1 MAEKKK
7 KEEKNPVKIC
17 DTTFRDGHQSSLAT
31 RMRTEDME
39 PLAERMDQ
47 VGWWSMETWGGAT
60 FDVPTRFLNEDP
72 WDRIK
77 TLRKY
82 LKKTRQQMLLRGQ
95 NVVGYRNYADDVVR
109 EFVLYAA
116 ECGIEVFRVFDAVN
130 DTRNFEAPFRAI
142 KETGKLIEGSLCYS
156 LTQRRM
162 GGEVFTLEY
171 YVKKA
176 KIIEEMGADTFC
188 IKDMAG
194 MISPYDAYDLVKALK
209 QELKIPVHLHTHY
222 TSGQGSMACLK
233 AVEAGVDIIDT
244 ALAPFALRSS
254 QPAIEPIL
262 VTLEGTPRD
271 TGLDLKLIF
280 EIGEDLEKIAP
291 VYRDFLDTTKQAVID
306 VGVLVHQVPGGMTTN
321 LVNNLR
327 EANALHRIGEVHK
340 ELPQTRKE
348 LGYAPLV
355 TPTSQIVGIQAVMN
369 VLIGRWK
376 MISKEVKDYCFGL
389 YGAPPAPID
398 PEVQKLCLKGYERGE
413 TPHTGRAADL
423 LSPEMEKARAATKDI
438 AKNIGDVLI
447 YALYPQTGMRFLKW
461 KYGLEPIPKEVMPR
475 TIDDVKKED
484 ELIKK
489 AKAGKLI
496 EKPKKEVPEK
506 GAGIRKFNVFV
517 DDNYYAVE
525 VEAEGGAMVAA
536 PVVREVA
543 PAPAPEPVAAPAPAA
558 PPLRPVPGAPPRPV
572 PGAPPRPAPAAVPK
586 PAPAAAAKPAPA
598 AAATPAGP
606 TEEVSAPMPGMIIEV
621 KCNVGDKV
629 NEGDVVVILEA
640 MKMQNPLCS
649 PVNGQVAAIHV
660 KSGDSVAV
668 GQVLIEIAGI
678 G

>member
-1 MAEKKK
+1 LKGSKLMAEKKK
-7 KEEKNPVKIC
+7 ETKNPVKIC

-31 RMRTEDME
+31 RMRTKDME
-39 PLAERMDQ
+39 PMAERMDQ

-72 WDRIK
+72 WDRIR
-77 TLRKY
+77 TLKKY
-82 LKKTRQQMLLRGQ
+82 LKKTPQQMLLRGQ

-116 ECGIEVFRVFDAVN
+116 ECGIQVFRVFDAVN

-142 KETGKLIEGSLCYS
+142 KEAGQHIQGSLCYS

-162 GGEVFTLEY
+162 GGAVYTLEY
-171 YVKKA
+171 YVDKA
-176 KIIEEMGADTFC
+176 KIIEKMGANSFC

-194 MISPYDAYDLVKALK
+194 MISPYDAYELIAALK
-209 QELKIPVHLHTHY
+209 KELKIPVQLHTHY
-222 TSGQGSMACLK
+222 TSGQGSMAYLK
-233 AVEAGVDIIDT
+233 AIEAGVDVVDT
-244 ALAPFALRSS
+244 ALAPYALRSS

-306 VGVLVHQVPGGMTTN
+306 VGVLIHQVPGGMTTN

-327 EANALHRIGEVHK
+327 EANALHRLGEVHK
-340 ELPQTRKE
+340 ELPDTRRE
-348 LGYAPLV
+348 LGYPPLV

-376 MISKEVKDYCFGL
+376 MISNEVKDYCFGL
-389 YGAPPAPID
+389 YGKPPAPID
-398 PEVQKLCLKGYERGE
+398 PDVQKLCLKGYERGE
-413 TPHTGRAADL
+413 TPMTNRAADAL
-423 LSPEMEKARAATKDI
+423 APEMEKAREATKDI
-438 AKNIGDVLI
+438 AKNKGDVLI
-447 YALYPQTGMRFLKW
+447 YALYPQTGLRFLKW
-461 KYGLEPIPKEVMPR
+461 KYGLEPIPKEVMPK
-475 TIDDVKKED
+475 TIEDVKKED

-489 AKAGKLI
+489 AKAGKLM
-496 EKPKKEVPEK
+496 EKPTKVVPEK
-506 GAGIRKFNVFV
+506 GAGIRKFNIFV

-525 VEAEGGAMVAA
+525 VESEGGAMIAA
-536 PVVREVA
+536 PVVTQ
-543 PAPAPEPVAAPAPAA
+543 VAAAPKPAAPAA
-558 PPLRPVPGAPPRPV
+558 PRPAAAP
-572 PGAPPRPAPAAVPK
+572 AAPRPAAAPK
-586 PAPAAAAKPAPA
+586 PAAAPA
-598 AAATPAGP
+598 AKAGAGSV
-606 TEEVSAPMPGMIIEV
+606 TAPMPGLIV
-621 KCNVGDKV
+621 DVTCKLGDKV
-629 NEGDVVVILEA
+629 KAGQPVVILEA
-640 MKMQNPLCS
+640 MKMQNPLPS
-649 PVNGQVAAIHV
+649 PVDGEVKSIHV

-668 GQVLIEIAGI
+668 GQVLVDI

>member
-1 MAEKKK
+1 MKGSLLMAEKKK
-7 KEEKNPVKIC
+7 EAKSALGIC

-31 RMRTEDME
+31 RMRTKDME

-72 WDRIK
+72 WDRIR
-77 TLRKY
+77 TLKRY

-116 ECGIEVFRVFDAVN
+116 ECGMDVFRVFDAVN

-142 KETGKLIEGSLCYS
+142 KEAGKHIQGSLCYS
-156 LTQRRM
+156 LTQRKM
-162 GGEVFTLEY
+162 GGAVYTLDY
-171 YVKKA
+171 YVEKA
-176 KIIEEMGADTFC
+176 KIIEKMGADSFC

-194 MISPYDAYDLVKALK
+194 MISPYDAYELISALK
-209 QELKIPVHLHTHY
+209 KALKIPVQLHTHY
-222 TSGQGSMACLK
+222 TSGQGSMSYLK
-233 AVEAGVDIIDT
+233 AAEAGVDVVDC

-271 TGLDLKLIF
+271 TGLDLTLIF

-291 VYRDFLDTTKQAVID
+291 VYRDFLDTTKQAIID
-306 VGVLVHQVPGGMTTN
+306 VGVLIHQVPGGMTTN

-348 LGYAPLV
+348 LGYPPLV

-369 VLIGRWK
+369 VLMGRYK

-389 YGAPPAPID
+389 YGKPPAPID
-398 PEVQKLCLKGYERGE
+398 PEVQKMCLKGYERGE
-413 TPHTGRAADL
+413 TPMTNRAADAL
-423 LSPEMEKARAATKDI
+423 EPEMEKARAATKDI
-438 AKNIGDVLI
+438 AKNPGDVLI
-447 YALYPQTGMRFLKW
+447 YALYPQTGLRFLKW
-461 KYGLEPIPKEVMPR
+461 KYGLEPIPKEVMPKS
-475 TIDDVKKED
+475 IEDVKKED

-489 AKAGKLI
+489 AKAGKLM
-496 EKPKKEVPEK
+496 EKPTKVVPEK

-517 DDNYYAVE
+517 DDSYYAVE
-525 VEAEGGAMVAA
+525 VEAEGGAMIAA
-536 PVVREVA
+536 PVVTQ
-543 PAPAPEPVAAPAPAA
+543 VAAAPKPAAAPAA
-558 PPLRPVPGAPPRPV
+558 PRPVA
-572 PGAPPRPAPAAVPK
+572 ATAAPRPAAAPAAPK
-586 PAPAAAAKPAPA
+586 PAAAPA
-598 AAATPAGP
+598 AKAGAGSV
-606 TEEVSAPMPGMIIEV
+606 TAPMPGLIV
-621 KCNVGDKV
+621 DVTCKLGDKV
-629 NEGDVVVILEA
+629 KAGQPVVILEA
-640 MKMQNPLCS
+640 MKMQNPLAA
-649 PVNGQVAAIHV
+649 PVDGEVKAIHV

-668 GQVLIEIAGI
+668 GQVLVDI

>member
-7 KEEKNPVKIC
+7 ETKNPVKIC

-31 RMRTEDME
+31 RMRTKDME
-39 PLAERMDQ
+39 PMAERMDQ

-72 WDRIK
+72 WDRIR
-77 TLRKY
+77 TLKKY
-82 LKKTRQQMLLRGQ
+82 LKKTPQQMLLRGQ

-116 ECGIEVFRVFDAVN
+116 ECGIQVFRVFDAVN

-142 KETGKLIEGSLCYS
+142 KEAGQHIQGSLCYS

-162 GGEVFTLEY
+162 GGAVYTLEY
-171 YVKKA
+171 YVDKA
-176 KIIEEMGADTFC
+176 KIIEKMGANSFC

-194 MISPYDAYDLVKALK
+194 MISPYDAYELIAALK
-209 QELKIPVHLHTHY
+209 KELKIPVQLHTHY
-222 TSGQGSMACLK
+222 TSGQGSMAYLK
-233 AVEAGVDIIDT
+233 AIEAGVDVVDT
-244 ALAPFALRSS
+244 ALAPYALRSS

-306 VGVLVHQVPGGMTTN
+306 VGVLIHQVPGGMTTN

-327 EANALHRIGEVHK
+327 EANALHRLGEVHK
-340 ELPQTRKE
+340 ELPDTRRE
-348 LGYAPLV
+348 LGYPPLV

-376 MISKEVKDYCFGL
+376 MISNEVKDYCFGL
-389 YGAPPAPID
+389 YGKPPAPID
-398 PEVQKLCLKGYERGE
+398 PDVQKLCLKGYERGE
-413 TPHTGRAADL
+413 TPMTNRAADAL
-423 LSPEMEKARAATKDI
+423 APEMEKAREATKDI
-438 AKNIGDVLI
+438 AKNKGDVLI
-447 YALYPQTGMRFLKW
+447 YALYPQTGLRFLKW
-461 KYGLEPIPKEVMPR
+461 KYGLEPIPKEVMPK
-475 TIDDVKKED
+475 TIEDVKKED

-489 AKAGKLI
+489 AKAGKLM
-496 EKPKKEVPEK
+496 EKPTKVVPEK
-506 GAGIRKFNVFV
+506 GAGIRKFNIFV

-525 VEAEGGAMVAA
+525 VESEGGAMIAA
-536 PVVREVA
+536 PVVTQ
-543 PAPAPEPVAAPAPAA
+543 VAAAPKPAAPAA
-558 PPLRPVPGAPPRPV
+558 PRPAAAP
-572 PGAPPRPAPAAVPK
+572 AAPRPAAAPK
-586 PAPAAAAKPAPA
+586 PAAAPA
-598 AAATPAGP
+598 AKAGAGSV
-606 TEEVSAPMPGMIIEV
+606 TAPMPGLIV
-621 KCNVGDKV
+621 DVTCKLGDKV
-629 NEGDVVVILEA
+629 KAGQPVVILEA
-640 MKMQNPLCS
+640 MKMQNPLPS
-649 PVNGQVAAIHV
+649 PVDGEVKSIHV

-668 GQVLIEIAGI
+668 GQVLVDI

>member
-7 KEEKNPVKIC
+7 ETKNPVKIC

-31 RMRTEDME
+31 RMRTKDME

-72 WDRIK
+72 WDRIR
-77 TLRKY
+77 TLKKY
-82 LKKTRQQMLLRGQ
+82 LKKTPQQMLLRGQ

-116 ECGIEVFRVFDAVN
+116 ECGIQVFRVFDAVN

-142 KETGKLIEGSLCYS
+142 KEAGQHIQGSLCYS

-162 GGEVFTLEY
+162 GGAVYTLDY
-171 YVKKA
+171 YVEKA
-176 KIIEEMGADTFC
+176 KTIEKMGADSFC

-194 MISPYDAYDLVKALK
+194 MISPFDAYELIAALK
-209 QELKIPVHLHTHY
+209 KELKIPVQLHTHY
-222 TSGQGSMACLK
+222 TSGQGSMSYLK
-233 AVEAGVDIIDT
+233 AVEAGVDVIDC

-262 VTLEGTPRD
+262 VTLEGHPRD
-271 TGLDLKLIF
+271 TGLDLTLIF

-291 VYRDFLDTTKQAVID
+291 VYRDFLDTTKQAIID
-306 VGVLVHQVPGGMTTN
+306 VGVLIHQVPGGMTTN

-348 LGYAPLV
+348 LGYPPLV

-369 VLIGRWK
+369 VLMGRYK

-389 YGAPPAPID
+389 YGKPPAPID
-398 PEVQKLCLKGYERGE
+398 PEVQKMCLKGYERGE
-413 TPHTGRAADL
+413 TPMTNRAADAL
-423 LSPEMEKARAATKDI
+423 EPEMAKAREATKDI
-438 AKNIGDVLI
+438 AKNKGDVLI
-447 YALYPQTGMRFLKW
+447 YALYPQTGLRFLKW
-461 KYGLEPIPKEVMPR
+461 KYGLEPIPKEVMPKS
-475 TIDDVKKED
+475 IEDVKKED

-489 AKAGKLI
+489 AKAGKLM
-496 EKPKKEVPEK
+496 EKPTKVVPEK

-517 DDNYYAVE
+517 DDSYYAVE
-525 VEAEGGAMVAA
+525 VEAEGGAMIAAPAVTQVAA
-536 PVVREVA
+536 PPK
-543 PAPAPEPVAAPAPAA
+543 PAADRPAAAPAA
-558 PPLRPVPGAPPRPV
+558 PRAAAP
-572 PGAPPRPAPAAVPK
+572 AAPRPAA
-586 PAPAAAAKPAPA
+586 APAATKPAAAPA
-598 AAATPAGP
+598 AKAGAGSV
-606 TEEVSAPMPGMIIEV
+606 TAPMPGLIV
-621 KCNVGDKV
+621 DVTCKLGDKV
-629 NEGDVVVILEA
+629 KAGQPVVILEA
-640 MKMQNPLCS
+640 MKMQNPL
-649 PVNGQVAAIHV
+649 PAPFDGEVKTIHV

-668 GQVLIEIAGI
+668 GQVLIDI

>member
-7 KEEKNPVKIC
+7 ETKNPVKIC

-31 RMRTEDME
+31 RMRTKDME
-39 PLAERMDQ
+39 PMAERMDQ

-72 WDRIK
+72 WDRIR
-77 TLRKY
+77 TLKKY
-82 LKKTRQQMLLRGQ
+82 LKKTPQQMLLRGQ

-116 ECGIEVFRVFDAVN
+116 ECGIQVFRVFDAVN

-142 KETGKLIEGSLCYS
+142 KEAGQHIQGSLCYS

-162 GGEVFTLEY
+162 GGAVYTLEY
-171 YVKKA
+171 YVDKA
-176 KIIEEMGADTFC
+176 KIIEKMGANSFC

-194 MISPYDAYDLVKALK
+194 MISPYDAYELIAALK
-209 QELKIPVHLHTHY
+209 KELKIPVQLHTHY
-222 TSGQGSMACLK
+222 TSGQGSMAYLK
-233 AVEAGVDIIDT
+233 AIEAGVDVVDT
-244 ALAPFALRSS
+244 ALAPYALRSS

-306 VGVLVHQVPGGMTTN
+306 VGVLIHQVPGGMTTN

-327 EANALHRIGEVHK
+327 EANALHRLGEVHK
-340 ELPQTRKE
+340 ELPDTRRE
-348 LGYAPLV
+348 LGYPPLV

-376 MISKEVKDYCFGL
+376 MISNEVKDYCFGL
-389 YGAPPAPID
+389 YGKPPAPID
-398 PEVQKLCLKGYERGE
+398 PDVQKLCLKGYERGE
-413 TPHTGRAADL
+413 TPMTNRAADAL
-423 LSPEMEKARAATKDI
+423 APEMEKAREATKDI
-438 AKNIGDVLI
+438 AKNKGDVLI
-447 YALYPQTGMRFLKW
+447 YALYPQTGLRFLKW
-461 KYGLEPIPKEVMPR
+461 KYGLEPIPKEVMPK
-475 TIDDVKKED
+475 TIEDVKKED

-489 AKAGKLI
+489 AKAGKLM
-496 EKPKKEVPEK
+496 EKPTKVVPEK
-506 GAGIRKFNVFV
+506 GAGIRKFNIFV

-525 VEAEGGAMVAA
+525 VESEGGAMIAA
-536 PVVREVA
+536 PVVTQ
-543 PAPAPEPVAAPAPAA
+543 VAAAPKPAAPRPAAAPAA
-558 PPLRPVPGAPPRPV
+558 PRPAAAPKP
-572 PGAPPRPAPAAVPK
+572 AAAPAAK
-586 PAPAAAAKPAPA
+586 
-598 AAATPAGP
+598 AGAGSV
-606 TEEVSAPMPGMIIEV
+606 TAPMPGLIV
-621 KCNVGDKV
+621 DVTCKLGDKV
-629 NEGDVVVILEA
+629 KAGQPVVILEA
-640 MKMQNPLCS
+640 MKMQNPLPA
-649 PVNGQVAAIHV
+649 PVDGEVKSIHV

-668 GQVLIEIAGI
+668 GQVLVDI